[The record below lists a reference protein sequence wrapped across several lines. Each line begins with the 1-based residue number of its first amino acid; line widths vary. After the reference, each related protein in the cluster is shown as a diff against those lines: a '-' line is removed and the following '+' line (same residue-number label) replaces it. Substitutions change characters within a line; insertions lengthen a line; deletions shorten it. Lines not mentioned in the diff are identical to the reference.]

1 MALKRLD
8 EEIAELID
16 DEAVV
21 LREITEA
28 DEFSERIY
36 ESLARINMCV
46 SGAGGSSEGA
56 GPSSSTLSKAK
67 LPKLDLPAFK
77 GDITEWTTFW
87 DMYESAVHS
96 NSNLSSVQKFTYLRT
111 LLSHS
116 GKDAIAGLILSDAN
130 YDEAI
135 KVLKERFGNKE
146 KIIANHMEELVNLDS
161 FVCSSGNLRVLYDKI
176 ECHTRELRALGMPE
190 QAYNCL
196 LPLLLMKKLPREL
209 ALTISRKIPENEWNL
224 TKIME
229 ELGIELESVLTI
241 RVATMISPSIKSII
255 EGGTVEILV
264 RDGHMYLLQLQLCS
278 IQQVVVVIVRGH
290 TQLRYALRCH

>member
-1 MALKRLD
+1 
-8 EEIAELID
+8 
-16 DEAVV
+16 
-21 LREITEA
+21 
-28 DEFSERIY
+28 
-36 ESLARINMCV
+36 MCV
-46 SGAGGSSEGA
+46 SGAGGSPVEA
-56 GPSSSTLSKAK
+56 GPSSGTLSKAK
-67 LPKLDLPAFK
+67 LPKLDLPVFK
-77 GDITEWTTFW
+77 GDITEWTTFS

-116 GKDAIAGLILSDAN
+116 AKDAIAGLTLSDAN

-146 KIIANHMEELVNLDS
+146 KIIAKHMEELVNLDS
-161 FVCSSGNLRVLYDKI
+161 FVCSSSNLRVLYDKK

-196 LPLLLMKKLPREL
+196 LPSLLMKKLPSLLMKKLPREL

-229 ELGIELESVLTI
+229 ELGIELKARE
-241 RVATMISPSIKSII
+241 RAYDKSSSHDLPKHK
-255 EGGTVEILV
+255 EHYRRGTVEILV
-264 RDGHMYLLQLQLCS
+264 RDGHMCLLQLQLCS
-278 IQQVVVVIVRGH
+278 IQQVVVVIVQGH
-290 TQLRYALRCH
+290 TQLRYALRRH

>member
-16 DEAVV
+16 DEAAV

-46 SGAGGSSEGA
+46 SGAGGSPVEA
-56 GPSSSTLSKAK
+56 GPSSGTLSKAK
-67 LPKLDLPAFK
+67 LPKLDLPVFK

-96 NSNLSSVQKFTYLRT
+96 NSNLPSVQKFTYLRT

-116 GKDAIAGLILSDAN
+116 AKDSIAGLTLSDAN

-135 KVLKERFGNKE
+135 KV
-146 KIIANHMEELVNLDS
+146 V
-161 FVCSSGNLRVLYDKI
+161 SSEFYF
-176 ECHTRELRALGMPE
+176 
-190 QAYNCL
+190 
-196 LPLLLMKKLPREL
+196 
-209 ALTISRKIPENEWNL
+209 RKPI
-224 TKIME
+224 TVH
-229 ELGIELESVLTI
+229 IEL
-241 RVATMISPSIKSII
+241 
-255 EGGTVEILV
+255 
-264 RDGHMYLLQLQLCS
+264 YLFYRFIHFLLYIGQ
-278 IQQVVVVIVRGH
+278 
-290 TQLRYALRCH
+290 Y